1 MAAKAKRGSYTCGN
15 CGGEGHNARKCP
27 DKVTKTSKKKT
38 PKKKPS
44 KKSTPKA
51 DAKLEDAVTREDAVD
66 TIKQVGEAASIDKET
81 VDKAV
86 DTVKNMPDEAF
97 DLDGPEGAQVEAPE
111 EEESSEHQ
119 AAALNTPQRKRK
131 RSKAELAFWE
141 KSTEKIAPD
150 AVAEAST
157 LSMQIPR
164 ISTGNFG
171 LDVALYGGI
180 PQGRIVRFFG
190 QPKSAKTGSC
200 LNTVA
205 TYQREHCSECFQ
217 KVCSCKNRDVPD
229 VLWVDAENRM
239 SSMLYWPASHGIN
252 LDCLKI
258 MSPPTGQNVVDFVDH
273 IIRSQ
278 EIAKIG
284 LIVVDSIAHIVSM
297 DELNKPTLDG
307 VTVGRSAYLMNQ
319 AWKRWTSAVNSLGI
333 QNERK
338 PTILCINQIRH
349 KVGVMYGSPETQPG
363 GLGQEFATSVD
374 VRFRSVS
381 PNYVIFNEKKKSWEV
396 KEKGYKG
403 RYKPKQDETPD
414 FMKIHYQ
421 VTASGISPSGRFG
434 EFNYWLQAK
443 HDHRCGDPDNGLQLW
458 DYSKRYG
465 LIEQDGQT
473 KTLFGHTGRTLGEVQ
488 ASFRKDPA
496 AQAKAREILLEKLD
510 CLV

>member
-1 MAAKAKRGSYTCGN
+1 MATTDAKRGSYTCGN
-15 CGGEGHNARKCP
+15 CGESGHNARKCP
-27 DKVTKTSKKKT
+27 KKGAKKKT
-38 PKKKPS
+38 TKKK
-44 KKSTPKA
+44 KKKA
-51 DAKLEDAVTREDAVD
+51 ATKSAKQE
-66 TIKQVGEAASIDKET
+66 
-81 VDKAV
+81 AV
-86 DTVKNMPDEAF
+86 DTVKRVGELAKVDNKTVDAAVKAIEA
-97 DLDGPEGAQVEAPE
+97 APE
-111 EEESSEHQ
+111 EVFDLEGPEADVTPKDPSVPEGGL
-119 AAALNTPQRKRK
+119 ALDIPQRKRK
-131 RSKAELAFWE
+131 RTKAELAFWE
-141 KSTEKIAPD
+141 KSQDKIAPD

-157 LSMQIPR
+157 LSMEIPR

-180 PQGRIVRFFG
+180 PQGRIVRFYG

-205 TYQREHCSECFQ
+205 TYQREHCSECFM
-217 KVCSCKNRDVPD
+217 KECNCKNRDVPD

-239 SSMLYWPASHGIN
+239 SSMLGWPASHGIN

-333 QNERK
+333 QNARK

-374 VRFRSVS
+374 VKFRSLT
-381 PNYVIFNEKKKSWEV
+381 PNYVIYNEKKQTWEV
-396 KEKGYKG
+396 KEKGYNG

-421 VTASGISPSGRFG
+421 VTASGICPGGRFG

-443 HDHRCGDPDNGLQLW
+443 HGHRCGDPDNGLQLW

-465 LIEQDGQT
+465 LIEQEGGT
-473 KTLFGHTGRTLGEVQ
+473 KTLFGHSGRTLGEVQ
-488 ASFRKDPA
+488 ASFRKDPV
-496 AQAKAREILLEKLD
+496 AQAQARRILMEKLD
-510 CLV
+510 CPV